1 MDPEQKPGDRLV
13 IRDTA
18 TMRALAPPAR
28 VAALEH
34 LMRGGPATATELGQ
48 VAGLTPSA
56 MSYHLRL
63 MERAGLISTAP
74 GRGDGRERVW
84 RSNQS
89 DGWSVDTLEDGS
101 DETREVSLEL
111 LRSVLGLQ
119 ELQLQRW
126 LSRGDEPGWLD
137 SGYFTATAILVNDAE
152 LTALGGEIDKLIQ
165 RYRPAN
171 RTDAPPDAV
180 LRRASFLSFP
190 EVDGG
195 APEGAEGVAQGD
207 VKE

>member
-1 MDPEQKPGDRLV
+1 MEPEQKPGERLV
-13 IRDTA
+13 VRDAA
-18 TMRALAPPAR
+18 TMRALAHPAR
-28 VAALEH
+28 IASLER

-84 RSNQS
+84 QSNQR
-89 DGWSVDTLEDGS
+89 DGWSMETLD
-101 DETREVSLEL
+101 DETEETRQVSLEV
-111 LRSVLGLQ
+111 LRSALGLQ
-119 ELQLQRW
+119 EVRLQRW

-137 SGYFTATAILVNDAE
+137 SGYFSATVILVDDAE
-152 LTALGGEIDKLIQ
+152 LTALGTEIDKLIQ

-171 RTDAPPDAV
+171 RTDPPAAAT

-190 EVDGG
+190 EADS
-195 APEGAEGVAQGD
+195 GVAEGD

>member
-1 MDPEQKPGDRLV
+1 MDPEHKPGDRLV

-18 TMRALAPPAR
+18 TMRALAHPAR
-28 VAALEH
+28 VAALER
-34 LMRGGPATATELGQ
+34 LMRAGPATATELGQ

-63 MERAGLISTAP
+63 MERAGLVATAP

-84 RSNQS
+84 QSNQA
-89 DGWSVDTLEDGS
+89 DGWSVDTLEDGT
-101 DETREVSLEL
+101 DETRAVSLEL
-111 LRSVLGLQ
+111 LRSVLGRQ

-126 LSRGDEPGWLD
+126 LSRGDEPNWLD
-137 SGYFTATAILVNDAE
+137 TGYFTATAILVNDAE
-152 LTALGGEIDKLIQ
+152 LSALGGEIDKLIR
-165 RYRPAN
+165 RYRPGHRSDPPA
-171 RTDAPPDAV
+171 DAT

-195 APEGAEGVAQGD
+195 VEKGD